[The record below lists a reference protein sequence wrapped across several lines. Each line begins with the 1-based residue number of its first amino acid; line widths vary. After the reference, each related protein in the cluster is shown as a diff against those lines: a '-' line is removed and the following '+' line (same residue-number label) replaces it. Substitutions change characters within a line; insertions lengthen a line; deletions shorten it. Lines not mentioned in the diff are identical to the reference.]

1 MRNISFMR
9 PLRAT
14 LVLSLLLV
22 FGFARPGSAQTP
34 LPLGLNKNYM
44 VTGDYVVGG
53 WTKTGSSTLATA
65 KFFSGLNFTRSF
77 HQLGFFG
84 AHGSGIKTPGITT

>member
-34 LPLGLNKNYM
+34 LSLGLNKNYI
-44 VTGDYVVGG
+44 VTGDYVFGG

-84 AHGSGIKTPGITT
+84 AHGSGLKTPGITT